1 MVNNPVVS
9 PSDILD
15 AFQITN
21 ATFGQNINYAPSVE
35 KYVRLTKGS
44 YSSMIIY
51 LTDQNNQP
59 INFLD
64 PNILITLLFK
74 SKK

>member
-1 MVNNPVVS
+1 MPFKFL
-9 PSDILD
+9 ILH
-15 AFQITN
+15 
-21 ATFGQNINYAPSVE
+21 GSNINYAPQVE
-35 KYVRLTKGS
+35 KYVKLSKGA
-44 YSSMIIY
+44 YSSMVIY